1 MILCRRWGLAYEAN
15 GPELLKIWPTNIEVK
30 VPELVSEEHDL
41 VQEAWLREVREVRG
55 GRFRFVI
62 ETRIAST
69 MIVVSGVT
77 FRI

>member
-1 MILCRRWGLAYEAN
+1 M
-15 GPELLKIWPTNIEVK
+15 
-30 VPELVSEEHDL
+30 SEEHDL
-41 VQEAWLREVREVRG
+41 VQEAWLRELREVRG